1 VAPTRGL
8 LTNRPGICYD
18 DGIDRF
24 RGLAVV
30 FAMDPTIETRIAR
43 DVEKH
48 LARLLVRSPKLSE
61 LPITPLFG
69 ANDLIRLELAL
80 KRFAQVHTSERSKRL
95 IEAVGT
101 ILSVART
108 RLRMANAG
116 RRALVVDDTSPRQ

>member
-1 VAPTRGL
+1 
-8 LTNRPGICYD
+8 
-18 DGIDRF
+18 
-24 RGLAVV
+24 
-30 FAMDPTIETRIAR
+30 MDPTTETRIAS

-48 LARLLVRSPKLSE
+48 LARLLVRSPKLLE

-80 KRFAQVHTSERSKRL
+80 ERFAQVHTSERSKRL
-95 IEAVGT
+95 VEAVRT

-116 RRALVVDDTSPRQ
+116 RRALAVADTSPRR